1 MACEPVSHAG
11 EMNIEHIPVLLHEVV
26 EMIRP
31 RRDGVYVDA
40 TIGLGGHA
48 EAILKR
54 AGECTL
60 IGIDR
65 DDQAIE
71 VAKRHLK
78 GYRNIC
84 FAKDRFSNMKTVV
97 NGFGYEKVNGIL
109 LDIGVSALHL
119 KSEGRG
125 FSFLKDEP
133 LDMRMDRRQRLT
145 AADIVNGYSEKNL
158 AAIIWQYGEE
168 RFSRRIAKEIINVR
182 RKKPIESCR
191 ELAGII
197 ERVSGRKGRIHPATR
212 TFQALRIEV
221 NRELEELS
229 EAVSTGAELLQT
241 EGRLCVLS
249 YHSLEDRIVKN
260 AFKKLAKEGLFY
272 IITKKPVSPG
282 REEQKLNPSSRGA
295 KLRVGERI

>member
-1 MACEPVSHAG
+1 
-11 EMNIEHIPVLLHEVV
+11 MNIGHVPVLLREVV

-31 RRDGVYVDA
+31 NRDGIYVDA

-48 EAILKR
+48 EAILQS
-54 AGECTL
+54 AGGCTL

-65 DDQAIE
+65 DDMAIE
-71 VAKRHLK
+71 TAKSRLK
-78 GYRNIC
+78 EYRNTC

-97 NGFGYEKVNGIL
+97 NSFGYERVNGIL
-109 LDIGVSALHL
+109 LDIGVSTLHL

-133 LDMRMDRRQRLT
+133 LDMRMDQGQRLT
-145 AADIVNGYSEKNL
+145 AAEVVNSYSEKNL
-158 AAIIWQYGEE
+158 AAIVWQYGEE
-168 RFSRRIAKEIINVR
+168 RFSRKIARGIVNAR
-182 RKKPIESCR
+182 RKKPIKSCR

-197 ERVSGRKGRIHPATR
+197 ENMIRRRGRIHPATR

-221 NRELEELS
+221 NRELEELT
-229 EAVSTGAELLQT
+229 EAIDTGVELLKT

-272 IITKKPVSPG
+272 IITKKPLSPG
-282 REEQKLNPSSRGA
+282 PEERKLNPSSRSA
-295 KLRVGERI
+295 KLRVGERTCL